1 MFGRR
6 HLFVTTFAGSLLA
19 AGVALAQGQATV
31 GLQTVTNYTV
41 NGTITAIDTTQRT
54 VTLTMPDGRTAT
66 HKVSDT
72 VKTLTTAKV
81 GDRVQASF
89 EERQSFVL
97 SGPNV
102 KTPRDRDVTAM
113 AAANTGRGTTG
124 VVASQAVTNWW
135 VTSVNPG
142 ANTISLVDPRGGEV
156 RTYKVET
163 PEARAQLPR
172 VKPGDNLTSINTQV
186 LIVDITPLKA

>member
-6 HLFVTTFAGSLLA
+6 HLFAAAFASSLLA

-31 GLQTVTNYTV
+31 GLQTVTTYSTTA
-41 NGTITAIDTTQRT
+41 TIAAIDTTQRT
-54 VTLTMPDGRTAT
+54 VTVTMPDGRTAT
-66 HKVSDT
+66 HKVSDA
-72 VKTLTTAKV
+72 VKVLSTTKV
-81 GDRVQASF
+81 GDRVQVAF

-97 SGPNV
+97 SSPNV

-113 AAANTGRGTTG
+113 AAANTGRGATG

-156 RTYKVET
+156 RTYNVET

-172 VKPGDNLTSINTQV
+172 VKPGDSLTSINTQV
-186 LIVDITPLKA
+186 LVVDITPLKS